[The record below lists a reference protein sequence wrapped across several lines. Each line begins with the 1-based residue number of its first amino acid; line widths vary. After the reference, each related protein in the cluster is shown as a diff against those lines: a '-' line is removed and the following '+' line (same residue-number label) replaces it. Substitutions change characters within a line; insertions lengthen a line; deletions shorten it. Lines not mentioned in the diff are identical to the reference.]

1 MKRLALPLLG
11 LICTALALLL
21 AALWIHPDGRLR
33 NTRWQPPTPITA
45 DYKQML
51 PLLHEPAPTSSSQ
64 FLALLERPL
73 FSETRRPPPP
83 PPPPNPVAP
92 PPDTLSTAQLVAV
105 FDSAQVVSVI
115 LRIQDK
121 NRRVRLH
128 EAVDGWV
135 LRSVHS
141 HGATFEH
148 SGQVRQLSLQRAKVG
163 EAVRGTPLG
172 STPVPR

>member
-1 MKRLALPLLG
+1 MKRHTLSLLG
-11 LICTALALLL
+11 LICAVMVLLL
-21 AALWIHPDGRLR
+21 AVLWIEPSGRLR
-33 NTRWQPPTPITA
+33 HTRWQPPSPITA
-45 DYKQML
+45 DYLQML
-51 PLLHEPAPTSSSQ
+51 PPLVEPAPSSTGR
-64 FLALLERPL
+64 FLVLLERPL

-83 PPPPNPVAP
+83 PPPQNPVAAP
-92 PPDTLSTAQLVAV
+92 SDTLSTAQLVAV

-141 HGATFEH
+141 RGATFEH

>member
-1 MKRLALPLLG
+1 M
-11 LICTALALLL
+11 
-21 AALWIHPDGRLR
+21 
-33 NTRWQPPTPITA
+33 
-45 DYKQML
+45 
-51 PLLHEPAPTSSSQ
+51 
-64 FLALLERPL
+64 
-73 FSETRRPPPP
+73 
-83 PPPPNPVAP
+83 AP
-92 PPDTLSTAQLVAV
+92 PSDTLSTAQLVAV

-141 HGATFEH
+141 RGATFEH

>member
-1 MKRLALPLLG
+1 MKRHTLPLLG
-11 LICTALALLL
+11 LICAALVMLL
-21 AALWIHPDGRLR
+21 ASLWLEPSGQLR
-33 NTRWQPPTPITA
+33 HTRWLPPAPITA
-45 DYKQML
+45 DYLQML
-51 PLLHEPAPTSSSQ
+51 PPLTEPAPSSTSR

-105 FDSAQVVSVI
+105 FTGAQLQGVI
-115 LRIQDK
+115 LRVQDK
-121 NRRVRLH
+121 NRRLRLN
-128 EAVDGWV
+128 EAIDGWV

-141 HGATFEH
+141 QGAVFEH

-172 STPVPR
+172 SAPAPR